1 MVSLHDVGSRE
12 IRMEQCWNDTDRKT
26 EASEIKLSEYYV
38 VHHESHIVSSTE
50 INITC
55 EKIYF
60 FFCVANKILHIGK
73 GENKIFNY
81 SFLFYFYFCKTN
93 EKLIVSVC
101 FSVVH

>member
-73 GENKIFNY
+73 GEIRFSTILSSSTFIFVRLMKN
-81 SFLFYFYFCKTN
+81 
-93 EKLIVSVC
+93 
-101 FSVVH
+101 